1 MSLLKHIARARAYP
15 AVVHMENQK
24 ELCSCWLELNL
35 MHDMHGD
42 ATNTYYNCLFPRNV
56 PGCSCNHWTSV
67 GCCPIFPPPIEG
79 ARNFF
84 YTGCICL
91 SLIKKTTSWIT
102 WYQLS
107 KFSYFCYGYTCIK
120 VGGGALRRFTET
132 AERFVRLVLLLMAQ
146 FLNKSGST
154 LRMVI
159 QNKRNDP

>member
-15 AVVHMENQK
+15 AVVRMENQK

-35 MHDMHGD
+35 IHDMHGD

-120 VGGGALRRFTET
+120 VRGGGLSGDLRRQPSG
-132 AERFVRLVLLLMAQ
+132 LLDWFSYLWHS
-146 FLNKSGST
+146 F
-154 LRMVI
+154 
-159 QNKRNDP
+159 

>member
-15 AVVHMENQK
+15 VVVHMENQK
-24 ELCSCWLELNL
+24 EPCSCWLELNL

-56 PGCSCNHWTSV
+56 PGCWCNHWTSV

-91 SLIKKTTSWIT
+91 SLIKKTTSWIN

-120 VGGGALRRFTET
+120 VGGGLSGDLRRQPSG
-132 AERFVRLVLLLMAQ
+132 LLDW
-146 FLNKSGST
+146 FSY
-154 LRMVI
+154 
-159 QNKRNDP
+159 